1 MAFRHLFI
9 YLRKH
14 RKVLSWAL
22 VLATINQVFSL
33 LDPQIFRLIIDN
45 YAVRFAELTQQ
56 EFITGVGLLLLAFI
70 GVAFVSRTAKTFQD
84 YYLNVVTQKVGT
96 ELYADSVSHT
106 FSLPYSIF
114 EDRTSGEILQK
125 LQKARDDSKLLIE
138 NAVNVLFFS
147 LVGLLVV
154 LGYAFYVHWT
164 IGLAYTLMLPL
175 IGWMSYGISKAIK
188 KAQKDIVTKSAAL
201 AGSTTET
208 LRNVEL
214 VKSLGLE
221 SQEINRLNVVNEQL
235 LELELKK
242 VRIMRRLS
250 FIQGTVLNGM
260 RAVLMFLMLFLIF
273 NQTISVGEFF
283 TLLFYSFFVFGPL
296 SRLGE
301 VASSYQQARASLE
314 KLDEVL
320 SIPPKEKPKD
330 ASIIDNLNKV
340 SFEHVSFSYDTNDII
355 SVDNVT
361 FNLNRGE
368 HISFAGES
376 GSGKSTIIKLLLG
389 LYEPTKGKIMFNET
403 DSSKIDFDDLRRRV
417 GFVSQETQL
426 FAGTIKENL
435 LFVNPNAT
443 DDECYKVLKASRI
456 DHLVNRSE
464 KKLDTVI
471 GEGGIKLSGGEKQRL
486 AIARALLRKPEII
499 IFDEATSAL
508 DSTTESSITK
518 TIADIRKEYPDLM
531 MISIAHRLSTLIHS
545 NRIYVLEGGSVVEF
559 GDHVAL
565 LRRDGL
571 YAAFWKQQT
580 RTKTT

>member
-1 MAFRHLFI
+1 MAFKHLFI

-14 RKVLSWAL
+14 RKILLWAL
-22 VLATINQVFSL
+22 FLATINQLFSL

-45 YAVRFAELTQQ
+45 YATRFSELTQQ
-56 EFITGVGLLLLAFI
+56 EFITGVGLLLFAFI
-70 GVAFVSRTAKTFQD
+70 GVAFISRTAKTFQD

-106 FSLPYSIF
+106 FSLPYNVF

-147 LVGLLVV
+147 LIGLLIV
-154 LGYAFYVHWT
+154 LGYAYYVHWT
-164 IGLAYTLMLPL
+164 IGLAYTLILPV
-175 IGWMSYGISKAIK
+175 IGWMSYVISKAIK
-188 KAQKDIVTKSAAL
+188 KAQKDIVTKSAIL

-208 LRNVEL
+208 IRNVEL

-221 SQEINRLNVVNEQL
+221 SQEINRLNIVNEQL
-235 LELELKK
+235 LQLELKK

-250 FIQGTVLNGM
+250 FIQGTVLNGL
-260 RAVLMFLMLFLIF
+260 RAGLMFLMLFLIF
-273 NQTISVGEFF
+273 NQTISIGEFF
-283 TLLFYSFFVFGPL
+283 TLLFYSFFVFNPL

-330 ASIIDNLNKV
+330 AVIIGSLKKLSFENV
-340 SFEHVSFSYDTNDII
+340 SFRYGNNDIVSVNNVSFNIMK
-355 SVDNVT
+355 
-361 FNLNRGE
+361 GE

-389 LYEPTKGKIMFNET
+389 LYDPIRGTIEFNDV

-426 FAGTIKENL
+426 FAGSIRENL
-435 LFVNPNAT
+435 LFVNPEAN
-443 DDECYKVLKASRI
+443 DDDCLRVLKASRI
-456 DHLVNRSE
+456 DHLVYRSE
-464 KKLDTVI
+464 KKLDTII

-508 DSTTESSITK
+508 DSTTESSIIK
-518 TIADIRKEYPDLM
+518 TISDIKKEYPDLM
-531 MISIAHRLSTLIHS
+531 MISIAHRLSTIVNS
-545 NRIYVLEGGSVVEF
+545 DNIYVLENGHIVET
-559 GDHVAL
+559 GNHDSL
-565 LRRDGL
+565 LRKDGL
-571 YAAFWKQQT
+571 YSAFWKQQT
-580 RTKTT
+580 RTTIK